1 MTEEFKI
8 PSKVST
14 NDLQKLLGTF
24 NEEKQKRIDEILT
37 RLHKQATDKNIEKVE
52 KLLDRRIQTGE
63 LNPDYTLANNSNNS
77 VRSNLRNTL
86 GNMLHKVLGR
96 DRQAENT
103 IEEAID
109 SIMNAE
115 DDSGFAVVD
124 AKNKRVIHI
133 PTNFV
138 IDCLQKYK
146 DKGNNLPYDVEL
158 LIGKN
163 ENDLSSN
170 EEMILADYFG
180 NNDEFSIFVI
190 KEKMRG
196 E

>member
-77 VRSNLRNTL
+77 TRSNLRNTL
-86 GNMLHKVLGR
+86 GNMLQKVLGR

-103 IEEAID
+103 IEEALD

-115 DDSGFAVVD
+115 GDSG
-124 AKNKRVIHI
+124 II
-133 PTNFV
+133 
-138 IDCLQKYK
+138 
-146 DKGNNLPYDVEL
+146 
-158 LIGKN
+158 
-163 ENDLSSN
+163 S
-170 EEMILADYFG
+170 
-180 NNDEFSIFVI
+180 
-190 KEKMRG
+190 
-196 E
+196 